1 MLLKITRSSFDE
13 LLYMVGAGS
22 GTRALK
28 AAALRHW
35 LQELGA
41 GDAAITAVLE
51 IPPGESV
58 SVELPDQQDY
68 REGNAKA
75 G

>member
-28 AAALRHW
+28 ADALRRW

-41 GDAAITAVLE
+41 GDSAIAAVLE

-58 SVELPDQQDY
+58 SVELPDQQDS
-68 REGNAKA
+68 RRDNRKA